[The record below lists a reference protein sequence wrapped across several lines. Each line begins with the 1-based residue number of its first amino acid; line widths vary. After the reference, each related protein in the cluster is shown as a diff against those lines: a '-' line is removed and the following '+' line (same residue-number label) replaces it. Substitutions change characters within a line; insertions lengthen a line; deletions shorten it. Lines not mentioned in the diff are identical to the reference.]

1 MRQQVLLTLLGLVVL
16 AGKQLLAKCPMPTG
30 RAIVTEQ
37 RQGEAGE
44 TAPGL
49 AGPGPSGP
57 GPSGPGP
64 SGSERSGP
72 FRSNSG
78 LTGLELAG
86 ELRELLA
93 ELAGRPEL
101 RTADLDLPL
110 FGAGIG
116 LDSLTGTLLLRE
128 VHRRYGVDVAAEDL
142 NLDALASLASL
153 ASFIETRRR

>member
-1 MRQQVLLTLLGLVVL
+1 
-16 AGKQLLAKCPMPTG
+16 MPTG
-30 RAIVTEQ
+30 RATVAEQ
-37 RQGEAGE
+37 WQGEAGE
-44 TAPGL
+44 TDPGL
-49 AGPGPSGP
+49 AGPGLSG
-57 GPSGPGP
+57 SGQI
-64 SGSERSGP
+64 GSERSGP
-72 FRSNSG
+72 FRSGSG
-78 LTGLELAG
+78 LAGSGLAGSGRTGPGLAG

-153 ASFIETRRR
+153 ASFIEARRG

>member
-1 MRQQVLLTLLGLVVL
+1 MLVSQRFLLVKWAMV
-16 AGKQLLAKCPMPTG
+16 ADRRP
-30 RAIVTEQ
+30 E
-37 RQGEAGE
+37 EAAL
-44 TAPGL
+44 TSPG
-49 AGPGPSGP
+49 
-57 GPSGPGP
+57 
-64 SGSERSGP
+64 
-72 FRSNSG
+72 
-78 LTGLELAG
+78 LAG

-153 ASFIETRRR
+153 ASFIEAQRR

>member
-1 MRQQVLLTLLGLVVL
+1 MV
-16 AGKQLLAKCPMPTG
+16 A
-30 RAIVTEQ
+30 EQ

-44 TAPGL
+44 TGPGL
-49 AGPGPSGP
+49 AGPGLSGP
-57 GPSGPGP
+57 GW
-64 SGSERSGP
+64 SGSERSSP
-72 FRSNSG
+72 FRSGPGRAG
-78 LTGLELAG
+78 LGLAG

-93 ELAGRPEL
+93 ELARRPEL

-153 ASFIETRRR
+153 ASFIETRRG

>member
-1 MRQQVLLTLLGLVVL
+1 MVADR
-16 AGKQLLAKCPMPTG
+16 
-30 RAIVTEQ
+30 
-37 RQGEAGE
+37 RQGEAGK
-44 TAPGL
+44 TGAGLAGPGL
-49 AGPGPSGP
+49 AGPG
-57 GPSGPGP
+57 
-64 SGSERSGP
+64 
-72 FRSNSG
+72 
-78 LTGLELAG
+78 LAG

-153 ASFIETRRR
+153 ASFVETRRG

>member
-1 MRQQVLLTLLGLVVL
+1 MRQQVLLTPLGLVVL
-16 AGKQLLAKCPMPTG
+16 AGKQLLAKCPIPTG

-57 GPSGPGP
+57 GPSR
-64 SGSERSGP
+64 SERSGP
-72 FRSNSG
+72 FRSSSG
-78 LTGLELAG
+78 LTGLGLAG

-101 RTADLDLPL
+101 RTVDLDLPL

>member
-1 MRQQVLLTLLGLVVL
+1 MVADR
-16 AGKQLLAKCPMPTG
+16 
-30 RAIVTEQ
+30 

-44 TAPGL
+44 TSPGETGAGL
-49 AGPGPSGP
+49 AGA
-57 GPSGPGP
+57 
-64 SGSERSGP
+64 
-72 FRSNSG
+72 G
-78 LTGLELAG
+78 LAGLGLAG

-101 RTADLDLPL
+101 RTADIGLPL

-153 ASFIETRRR
+153 ASFIETRRG

>member
-1 MRQQVLLTLLGLVVL
+1 MQVRQQVLLVLLGLWVL
-16 AGKQLLAKCPMPTG
+16 VGKLLLAMRPILVR
-30 RAIVTEQ
+30 RAMVAERRQ
-37 RQGEAGE
+37 REAAE
-44 TAPGL
+44 TCPGL
-49 AGPGPSGP
+49 AGPEPVGSRLAGP
-57 GPSGPGP
+57 GSAG
-64 SGSERSGP
+64 SGSA
-72 FRSNSG
+72 G
-78 LTGLELAG
+78 LGLAG

-110 FGAGIG
+110 FGAGVG

-153 ASFIETRRR
+153 ASFIEARRG

>member
-1 MRQQVLLTLLGLVVL
+1 VRTD
-16 AGKQLLAKCPMPTG
+16 
-30 RAIVTEQ
+30 
-37 RQGEAGE
+37 
-44 TAPGL
+44 PG
-49 AGPGPSGP
+49 
-57 GPSGPGP
+57 
-64 SGSERSGP
+64 
-72 FRSNSG
+72 
-78 LTGLELAG
+78 LAG

-101 RTADLDLPL
+101 RKADFGLPL